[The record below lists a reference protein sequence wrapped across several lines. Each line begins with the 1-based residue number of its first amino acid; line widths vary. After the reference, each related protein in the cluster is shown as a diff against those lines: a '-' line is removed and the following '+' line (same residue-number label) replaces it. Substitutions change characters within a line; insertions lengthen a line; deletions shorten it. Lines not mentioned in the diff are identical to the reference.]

1 MPAGQWGS
9 IGDDGNGHTPTAVL
23 PFALLHHHY
32 HGSPF
37 DYAGIALLAALSWLG
52 FPGPGEAAIIA
63 AAIAAAHGH
72 HLDITS
78 VIVSAWFGAAVGG
91 IAGWLVGRHGGRRVV
106 LAGRWLREHREKAL
120 TQGNRFFQRYGW
132 LGVYLAPT
140 WVAGVNNMS
149 AARFLA
155 ADVVCALAWSLLVG
169 LGAYF
174 LGPSI
179 KDIIA
184 DIGLVGGIAIGA
196 AIVAAALIERRRHRR
211 RVASRR
217 P

>member
-1 MPAGQWGS
+1 M
-9 IGDDGNGHTPTAVL
+9 L

-37 DYAGIALLAALSWLG
+37 DYVGIALLAGLSWFG

-63 AAIAAAHGH
+63 AGIAAAHGR

-91 IAGWLVGRHGGRRVV
+91 VAGWLVGRYGGRRVV
-106 LAGRWLREHREKAL
+106 LAGGWLRDQRERAL
-120 TQGNRFFQRYGW
+120 ARGNHFFERFGW

-140 WVAGVNNMS
+140 WVAGVNDMS

-155 ADVVCALAWSLLVG
+155 ADVVCALAWALLVG

-174 LGPSI
+174 VGPSI
-179 KDIIA
+179 KDVIS
-184 DIGLVGGIAIGA
+184 DIGLVGGLAIGV
-196 AIVAAALIERRRHRR
+196 AIVAVILVERRRRHRR
-211 RVASRR
+211 VASPRR
-217 P
+217 